1 MKYFFLL
8 LNLFLMIQLAQ
19 ANHIFATQ
27 IEYQC
32 LGNSNYAV
40 KVSLFTECGTTTLSG
55 SLPLLANSNSCSQLG
70 INSMLRLDTAASGEM
85 VTPLCANFQASA
97 ICNGGGLPSEL
108 VLIYRDTIQLPMECP
123 DWIISVSPNIRSSF
137 FTNLVNPATTNIYV
151 EALIDNSFGGCYHSP
166 AFRNAPMLYA
176 CAGERYTKDMGA
188 FDWEG
193 DTIRYSLVAPKDNN
207 GTPVNFQTGLSA
219 NQPLSVATGTS
230 FVLDETTGQLTFTPR
245 GGQSQVAAFVIKADK
260 YHQGK
265 IVASTIRELDI
276 QSNNFCSNASLAIGE
291 TSIIGNA
298 SVQYDDQQK
307 AFIGCPNSLVF
318 KTGVRDW
325 NGDSV
330 QLDASNTN
338 VNSVLG
344 SGNVSLFRQVIQSD
358 SIELMI
364 NIATPVPLMNPN
376 TIERTIIQIG
386 LTDEACPFESRR
398 VAQFITFPHFLKVS
412 ASQDIICANSP
423 QTLQLGVTGTG
434 SLSNI
439 KWSPYGNTDT
449 TLVVSNDSIS
459 NPTVSLPAL
468 TGGTVLQYEVTAN
481 IDADSCAQNVRQLL
495 TIRVLENPTIAKQVT
510 NASTSVST
518 DGEVVTMVSGNLT
531 QFRYDWND
539 GSTDANQSN
548 LTVGDYVVTVTD
560 YYGCSTVDTTNIT
573 FGSSITKIDEATLE
587 WSVYPNPSQNK
598 QVYLQTTIQNPLSL
612 GELVD
617 LSVFNSLGQLVYTK
631 VVSLTP
637 QIQLDFNRLPEGNYW
652 LQIRTK
658 DRYVTKKIRL
668 E

>member
-1 MKYFFLL
+1 
-8 LNLFLMIQLAQ
+8 
-19 ANHIFATQ
+19 
-27 IEYQC
+27 
-32 LGNSNYAV
+32 
-40 KVSLFTECGTTTLSG
+40 
-55 SLPLLANSNSCSQLG
+55 
-70 INSMLRLDTAASGEM
+70 
-85 VTPLCANFQASA
+85 
-97 ICNGGGLPSEL
+97 
-108 VLIYRDTIQLPMECP
+108 
-123 DWIISVSPNIRSSF
+123 
-137 FTNLVNPATTNIYV
+137 
-151 EALIDNSFGGCYHSP
+151 
-166 AFRNAPMLYA
+166 
-176 CAGERYTKDMGA
+176 
-188 FDWEG
+188 
-193 DTIRYSLVAPKDNN
+193 LVAPKDNN

-510 NASTSVST
+510 NASTSVSA

-631 VVSLTP
+631 VVSLAP